1 MFDKAEMLHRAA
13 LLAGL
18 TDYGEPSFEEALE
31 RLLYSAQH
39 EAGLNATGI
48 DIFHDEVIRLLS
60 NRLVLVNEWK
70 TNPTLADEDI
80 ERPLFI
86 LGLPRSGTSILHEL
100 LAQDIE
106 NRVPLT
112 WETTRLTAGSGHE
125 PQREE
130 ETISQTENEFLQID
144 KIIPDFKKIHRIG
157 ALFPDECVAFMNND
171 FKSMHFHVCYKLPKF
186 QKWLDRSSFA
196 DVYRSH
202 KQQLQRLQSRKRGVQ
217 WVLKSP
223 QHLWKLD
230 ALLEVYPDAHLVQ
243 LHRDPVDSVASYASL
258 VHSLRRAVS
267 DVQDPREIGHE
278 WAEYFALGLAKTM
291 DLRNKLEGRNPFLDI
306 PYREFMDDPVRM
318 IGLIYTHCGRTL
330 STAAAERMKDYMKSH
345 PADMFGKHRYKLT
358 DFGLDLDE
366 ERERFQSYRQEFIVN

>member
-1 MFDKAEMLHRAA
+1 MFDKAEMLQRAA

-18 TDYGEPSFEEALE
+18 TDYGDPSFEEALE
-31 RLLYSAQH
+31 RLLDSARL
-39 EAGLNATGI
+39 EAGLNGTGI
-48 DIFHDEVIRLLS
+48 DIFRDEVIRLLS

-70 TNPTLADEDI
+70 ANPTLADEDI
-80 ERPLFI
+80 ARPLFI

-100 LAQDIE
+100 LAQDVE

-112 WETTRLTAGSGHE
+112 WETMRLTAGSSHE

-130 ETISQTENEFLQID
+130 EIISQTENEFLQID
-144 KIIPDFKKIHRIG
+144 KIIPDLKKIHRIG
-157 ALFPDECVAFMNND
+157 ALFPDECVTFMNND
-171 FKSMHFHVCYKLPKF
+171 FKSMHFHVCYRLPKF
-186 QKWLDRSSFA
+186 QKWLDRSSFVN
-196 DVYRSH
+196 VYRSH
-202 KQQLQRLQSRKRGVQ
+202 KRQLQRLQSRRRGVQ

-223 QHLWKLD
+223 QHLWTLD
-230 ALLEVYPDAHLVQ
+230 ALLQVYPDAHIVQ

-267 DVQDPREIGHE
+267 DVQDAREIGHE

-306 PYREFMDDPVRM
+306 PYREFMNDPVRM

-330 STAAAERMKDYMKSH
+330 STAAAEKMQDYMKSH
-345 PADMFGKHRYKLT
+345 PADMFGKHRYKLA

-366 ERERFQSYRQEFIVN
+366 ERERFRIYRQEFIVN